1 MDINA
6 DENGLIPAIAQDEAT
21 GQVLML
27 GFVSEESLNMT
38 FENSQVWFYSRSRRS
53 LWHKGETSGNF
64 LTVKSID
71 IDCDYDA
78 ILLKVVPHGPTCHTG
93 ETSCFFTKLVTTPNF
108 LPKPIQANILEEL
121 YEVILSRKKVG
132 PFESYTSE
140 LLNSGTGR
148 IAQKVIEE
156 AGESAIAAT
165 QGAKEELVSE
175 VSDLFYHTLVLLA
188 DSNLQPKDIWEELGK
203 RRKIR

>member
-1 MDINA
+1 MNINA
-6 DENGLIPAIAQDEAT
+6 DENGLVPAIAQDEAT

-71 IDCDYDA
+71 IDCDHDA

-93 ETSCFFTKLVTTPNF
+93 ETSCFFTKLGTAPNF
-108 LPKPIQANILEEL
+108 LSKPTQANILEEL
-121 YEVILSRKKVG
+121 YEVILSRKNVG
-132 PFESYTSE
+132 PSESYTSE

-175 VSDLFYHTLVLLA
+175 ISDLFYHTLVLLA
-188 DSNLQPKDIWEELGK
+188 DSNLQPKDVWEELGK
-203 RRKIR
+203 RRKVR